1 MMIEELGGIVGTGGV
16 STKKKAL
23 EAYASD
29 NSFTEG
35 LAPSAIVSPVNVDQ
49 VMEIIKLAAREK
61 TGLVTCSSAPPRFR
75 GDTVPQREGSV
86 VVDLTGMDRIIK
98 VDRRNKVALVEPGV
112 TFGRLAREV
121 AKEGLKVLMPL
132 LPREGKSVVA
142 SYLEREPILIPKYH
156 WDVTDPLLCAE
167 VIFGTGDMFRTGS
180 AAGPGDLE
188 DQWASE
194 RYQKNPMGP
203 GQSDLIRVVQG
214 ARGTVGI
221 VTWASV
227 RLEPLPT
234 RSRTFIVAADSFE
247 ELLGLAHLMLR
258 RKLGEE
264 FLMLSGTD
272 LAAIVGGSRDEIEK
286 LKGQLPPWSLIY
298 RVAGFKFFASDR
310 VSYQVNDIG
319 DLARA
324 EGLEPCRSLDGV
336 SEEDIGGVLD
346 GPSGE
351 PYWKFGYLGGFA
363 DIFFIATLEMVPSFL
378 ELMEEEA
385 KKAGYPAGNMG
396 TYVQPIQQGRSCQV
410 EFTLYYDEGDDGER
424 QKVRG
429 LCDSAIRRLMDGG
442 AFFSRP
448 FGPWYELP
456 FDRCP
461 DTAMLLG
468 KIGKMLDPEGIL
480 NPGKIPYQVV

>member
-16 STKKKAL
+16 STEKKAL

-35 LAPSAIVSPVNVDQ
+35 CAPALIVSPKTADQ
-49 VMEIIKLAAREK
+49 VQQIIKLAGREK
-61 TGLVTCSSAPPRFR
+61 ITLVPSSSAPPGFR
-75 GDTVPQREGSV
+75 GDKVPQREDSV

-98 VDRRNKVALVEPGV
+98 VDRRNKVALIEPGV
-112 TFGRLAREV
+112 TFGGLAEEV
-121 AKEGLKVLMPL
+121 AREGLKVLMPL
-132 LPREGKSVVA
+132 LPREGKSVVG

-227 RLEPLPT
+227 RLEPLP
-234 RSRTFIVAADSFE
+234 SREKTFIVAADSFG
-247 ELLGLAHLMLR
+247 ELLGLAYSMLR

-264 FLMLSGTD
+264 FLMFNRTD
-272 LAAIVGGSRDEIEK
+272 LAAILGGDREEIEK

-298 RVAGFKFFASDR
+298 RAAGFKYFPSDR

-324 EGLEPCRSLDGV
+324 EGLEPCRSLEGV
-336 SEEDIGGVLD
+336 SEEGIGGVLD
-346 GPSGE
+346 GTSGE
-351 PYWKFGYLGGFA
+351 PYWKFGYPGDFA
-363 DIFFIATLEMVPSFL
+363 DIFFITTLEMVPSFL
-378 ELMEEEA
+378 ELIEEEA
-385 KKAGYPAGNMG
+385 KKAGYPAADIG
-396 TYVQPIQQGRSCQV
+396 TYVQPIQQGRSCHV
-410 EFTLYYDEGDDGER
+410 EFTLYYDGRDDGEKE
-424 QKVRG
+424 KVRG
-429 LCDSAIRRLMDGG
+429 LCDSAVRRLMEGG

-448 FGPWYELP
+448 FGPWCELP

-468 KIGKMLDPEGIL
+468 KIGKMLDPAGIL
-480 NPGKIPYQVV
+480 NPGKIPYRVV

>member
-1 MMIEELGGIVGTGGV
+1 MMIEELSEIVGTDGISTEKGV
-16 STKKKAL
+16 L

-35 LAPSAIVSPVNVDQ
+35 CAPSAIVSPVNAEQ
-49 VMEIIKLAAREK
+49 VMEIINLAAREK
-61 TGLVTCSSAPPRFR
+61 TGLVPCSSAAPRLR
-75 GDTVPQREGSV
+75 GDTVPEREDSV

-98 VDRRNKVALVEPGV
+98 IDRRNKVALIEPGV
-112 TFGRLAREV
+112 TFGRLAGEV
-121 AKEGLKVLMPL
+121 AKEGLKVLVPL
-132 LPREGKSVVA
+132 LPREGKSVVG

-227 RLEPLPT
+227 RLEPLPS
-234 RSRTFIVAADSFE
+234 RSRTFIVAADSFG
-247 ELLGLAHLMLR
+247 ELLGLAYSMLR

-264 FLMLSGTD
+264 FLMLNRTD
-272 LAAIVGGSRDEIEK
+272 LAAIVGGDREEIEE

-298 RVAGFKFFASDR
+298 RVAGFKYFPSDR

-319 DLARA
+319 DLAGA
-324 EGLEPCRSLDGV
+324 QGLEPCRSLEGV
-336 SEEDIGGVLD
+336 SEEDIGGMLD
-346 GPSGE
+346 GTSGE

-385 KKAGYPAGNMG
+385 KKAGYPAGNIG
-396 TYVQPIQQGRSCQV
+396 TYVQPIQHGRSCHV

-429 LCDSAIRRLMDGG
+429 LCDSAIRRLMDSGG
-442 AFFSRP
+442 FFSRP
-448 FGPWYELP
+448 FGPWCELP

-468 KIGKMLDPEGIL
+468 KIGKMLDPDGIL
-480 NPGKIPYQVV
+480 NPGKIPYRVV